1 MVNAEHRSRGKV
13 YLVGAGP
20 GDPELL
26 TVKGRRAL
34 ERCQVVIYDALVN
47 PALLQYVAPE
57 AERIFVGRPHD
68 RERLSQSEIERVMIT
83 RALDGKV
90 VVRLKGGDPFIFGR
104 GGEEA
109 WALAEAGIDWEII
122 PGVSSGHAV
131 PAYAGIPLTH
141 RAYASS
147 VAFVTGHECADK
159 RSPVDWH
166 RLARAVDTIVIFMGA
181 RNLSRIVRALQEGGR
196 SPATPIAIIEWGTYA
211 EQRVHVGTLGTIL
224 TALGETPIRTPALI
238 VVGDVVSLEQKLA
251 WFQRNGRGT
260 RKAGEAD
267 ESPPPH
273 SIPPQPPESDDRDPR
288 ERSPLSLEHQP

>member
-1 MVNAEHRSRGKV
+1 MVNAEHRSSGKV

-47 PALLQYVAPE
+47 PELLQYVAPE
-57 AERIFVGRPHD
+57 AERIFVGRPHE
-68 RERLSQSEIERVMIT
+68 RERLSQSEIERIMIT
-83 RALDGKV
+83 RAREGKI

-166 RLARAVDTIVIFMGA
+166 RLAQAVDTIVIFMGV
-181 RNLSRIVRALQEGGR
+181 RNLARIVRALREGGR
-196 SPATPIAIIEWGTYA
+196 SSTTPIAIIEWGTYA

-224 TALGETPIRTPALI
+224 
-238 VVGDVVSLEQKLA
+238 
-251 WFQRNGRGT
+251 
-260 RKAGEAD
+260 
-267 ESPPPH
+267 
-273 SIPPQPPESDDRDPR
+273 
-288 ERSPLSLEHQP
+288 